1 MSNEGEKARQ
11 SGEVSRPEP
20 SLPTVNP
27 ATDKPEPPKA
37 AFHPA
42 VYVT

>member
-1 MSNEGEKARQ
+1 MSDGEKVRT
-11 SGEVSRPEP
+11 SGEVSREQT
-20 SLPTVNP
+20 LPTVNP
-27 ATDKPEPPKA
+27 TAEKQEPPKT